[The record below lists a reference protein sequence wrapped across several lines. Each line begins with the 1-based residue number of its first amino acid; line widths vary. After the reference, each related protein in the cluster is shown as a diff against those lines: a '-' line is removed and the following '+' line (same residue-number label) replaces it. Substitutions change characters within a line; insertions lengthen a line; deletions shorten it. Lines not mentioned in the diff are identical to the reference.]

1 MELLHYAEN
10 VLLHK
15 PANSGPSSTL
25 PSLCER
31 CLYTPP
37 TTELLTCP
45 SSLQDIGVSQ
55 VASPLPCSMWT
66 HQKAKAC
73 IPKAVLQPIPPDGV
87 IPGLLDAAV
96 THALEATDLYV
107 GPYFF
112 QETLCVVE

>member
-1 MELLHYAEN
+1 
-10 VLLHK
+10 
-15 PANSGPSSTL
+15 
-25 PSLCER
+25 
-31 CLYTPP
+31 
-37 TTELLTCP
+37 
-45 SSLQDIGVSQ
+45 
-55 VASPLPCSMWT
+55 MWT

-73 IPKAVLQPIPPDGV
+73 VPKAVLQLVPPDGI